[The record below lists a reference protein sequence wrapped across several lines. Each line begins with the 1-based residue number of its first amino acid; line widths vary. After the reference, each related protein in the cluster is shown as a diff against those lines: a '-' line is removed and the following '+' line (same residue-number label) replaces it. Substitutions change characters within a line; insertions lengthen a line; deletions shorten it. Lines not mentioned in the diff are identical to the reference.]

1 MSSMRR
7 FGILVKEL
15 KNYKMKNWFG
25 NIRMINVI
33 AGFALSVF
41 SFLVILL
48 GENGIELDLFDAI
61 YFLVFIPLLG
71 YHVGRL
77 FFDE

>member
-1 MSSMRR
+1 
-7 FGILVKEL
+7 
-15 KNYKMKNWFG
+15 
-25 NIRMINVI
+25 
-33 AGFALSVF
+33 VF

-77 FFDE
+77 FFDV